1 MVKKY
6 FRKNILAACLVLSM
20 TVSSTSPA
28 IAAENLE
35 VIPEIQDAVTET
47 VPASE
52 ATEET
57 PPESQSESEKDVP
70 ETQKVSEAPETNAPE
85 TQQAQ
90 MEIESS
96 SQTQREDMP
105 SIAAESKKKVSFSY
119 NGIHMD
125 GPEQLKE
132 GDTITF
138 SLKGM
143 KGENVKKITIEVQT
157 PEEINLRVGELQADG
172 AAMETK
178 QEDGKTILVIT
189 SEKGLF
195 AQTADLELI
204 GTIGAGIK
212 NSEIAF
218 TFHAFD
224 MNDVSVFED
233 TKSFALTAQEELS
246 NSVATLTY
254 DKKTYK
260 RNETIRAAMDQLA
273 FKNYSRAEIVFELP
287 EGAEFVSMQAPGA
300 EGATVGLMYQ
310 DADGNWNDYSTAVQ
324 EMKAVKAV
332 FTPNENVSSIKQ
344 SSPFFVDM
352 IAKSTMSTS
361 TKAIS
366 IFKNGEQTDTKEA
379 VADLVID
386 ADLLKLSMNQNPE
399 IPSKH
404 DKVTQHVKIGY
415 VEDTNSSITYV
426 PDKALT
432 LDSVSVPAG
441 SYLDGAKLIV
451 TNANGKK
458 ELTLTGTVDL
468 SSYKNISSFT
478 VIPPRDAYAGNEAAF
493 DVSFQ
498 ITDEVHK
505 YTCTVTA
512 EAGKDTDKSVVT
524 TSLTSN
530 VAYTNLDKPVVLF
543 ESQRVNFG
551 DSFQIGFGEID
562 MKNHTKAASME
573 WNMGVPSFMSAN
585 SFVVPVFK
593 EKVAV
598 ELYTTSEKKETKIG
612 IYHGGETVELDK
624 QISNIRMVI
633 SSDETSITQ
642 KQNGFLTMTN
652 NIRKNKKNYFGFRAT
667 TSTQDGGSD
676 LVKSS
681 DIRGVTFEVYKS
693 QTIAPE
699 PTKPPIPNP
708 NPNPGTG
715 TSPETP
721 STEPETQE
729 SENNEEFDKRKEE
742 EKKRKEQA
750 KKNALIREQK
760 LKERQKS
767 LLKDRI
773 SAIRDSALTE
783 RYSETEI
790 KKDSWNIQPIKE
802 NLIRN
807 LIPQKIQP
815 ISEKM
820 ISNLIPQKTDTTEKT
835 AKDRKSDKMTDK
847 KINKKANKESSKK

>member
-1 MVKKY
+1 M
-6 FRKNILAACLVLSM
+6 
-20 TVSSTSPA
+20 
-28 IAAENLE
+28 
-35 VIPEIQDAVTET
+35 
-47 VPASE
+47 
-52 ATEET
+52 
-57 PPESQSESEKDVP
+57 
-70 ETQKVSEAPETNAPE
+70 
-85 TQQAQ
+85 
-90 MEIESS
+90 
-96 SQTQREDMP
+96 
-105 SIAAESKKKVSFSY
+105 
-119 NGIHMD
+119 
-125 GPEQLKE
+125 
-132 GDTITF
+132 
-138 SLKGM
+138 
-143 KGENVKKITIEVQT
+143 
-157 PEEINLRVGELQADG
+157 
-172 AAMETK
+172 
-178 QEDGKTILVIT
+178 
-189 SEKGLF
+189 
-195 AQTADLELI
+195 
-204 GTIGAGIK
+204 
-212 NSEIAF
+212 
-218 TFHAFD
+218 
-224 MNDVSVFED
+224 
-233 TKSFALTAQEELS
+233 
-246 NSVATLTY
+246 
-254 DKKTYK
+254 
-260 RNETIRAAMDQLA
+260 
-273 FKNYSRAEIVFELP
+273 
-287 EGAEFVSMQAPGA
+287 
-300 EGATVGLMYQ
+300 
-310 DADGNWNDYSTAVQ
+310 
-324 EMKAVKAV
+324 
-332 FTPNENVSSIKQ
+332 
-344 SSPFFVDM
+344 
-352 IAKSTMSTS
+352 
-361 TKAIS
+361 
-366 IFKNGEQTDTKEA
+366 
-379 VADLVID
+379 
-386 ADLLKLSMNQNPE
+386 
-399 IPSKH
+399 
-404 DKVTQHVKIGY
+404 
-415 VEDTNSSITYV
+415 
-426 PDKALT
+426 
-432 LDSVSVPAG
+432 
-441 SYLDGAKLIV
+441 
-451 TNANGKK
+451 
-458 ELTLTGTVDL
+458 
-468 SSYKNISSFT
+468 
-478 VIPPRDAYAGNEAAF
+478 
-493 DVSFQ
+493 
-498 ITDEVHK
+498 
-505 YTCTVTA
+505 
-512 EAGKDTDKSVVT
+512 
-524 TSLTSN
+524 
-530 VAYTNLDKPVVLF
+530 LF

-708 NPNPGTG
+708 NPNPDTG